1 MTKHQSDLATK
12 IRHCKVSI
20 HLAKS
25 TGEKALQK
33 NSIIPY
39 DWVHNREVLVGRRS
53 TMHPLKAT
61 CPAILH

>member
-12 IRHCKVSI
+12 IRHGKVSI

-25 TGEKALQK
+25 TWEKALQK

-39 DWVHNREVLVGRRS
+39 DWVHNREVLVGRRVQRA
-53 TMHPLKAT
+53 P
-61 CPAILH
+61 